1 MNFTP
6 NSDTLESLYKETIE
20 TQLLFTS
27 QICSKYLEIV
37 LSKIFFSF
45 KRFNSAS
52 FCAVGYRTASV
63 IIALTDGELRENQF
77 DLAQREVEES
87 VWKETY

>member
-27 QICSKYLEIV
+27 QMCSKYLEIV

-45 KRFNSAS
+45 
-52 FCAVGYRTASV
+52 
-63 IIALTDGELRENQF
+63 
-77 DLAQREVEES
+77 
-87 VWKETY
+87 